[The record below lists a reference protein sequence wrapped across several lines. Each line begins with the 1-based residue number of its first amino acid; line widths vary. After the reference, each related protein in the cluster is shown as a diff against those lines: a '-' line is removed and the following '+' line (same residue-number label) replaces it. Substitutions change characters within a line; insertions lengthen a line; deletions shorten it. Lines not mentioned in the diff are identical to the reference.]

1 MFTLQQ
7 VLTSL
12 HIDYVF
18 DSDKREYH
26 IKGLP
31 ENNSIVIYIET
42 NYWRDPGIKYY
53 FVNQYHT
60 NGSCMLQ
67 EGTKSI
73 HQLLI
78 NLGVALYKSYIK

>member
-12 HIDYVF
+12 HIDYTF
-18 DSDKREYH
+18 DSEKHEYH
-26 IKGLP
+26 IKDLP
-31 ENNSIVIYIET
+31 EGCSVIIYVST
-42 NYWRDPGIKYY
+42 NFWRDPGVRYY
-53 FVNQYHT
+53 FVNQYHI
-60 NGSCMLQ
+60 NGDFMLQ

>member
-12 HIDYVF
+12 HIDYTF
-18 DSDKREYH
+18 DSEKHEYH
-26 IKGLP
+26 IKDLP
-31 ENNSIVIYIET
+31 EGCSVIIYVDT
-42 NYWRDPGIKYY
+42 NFWRDPGVRYY
-53 FVNQYHT
+53 FVNQYHI
-60 NGSCMLQ
+60 NGDFLLQ